1 MNLFCGFFF
10 RNDVHNPLEETK
22 FIVSKSK
29 LMELF
34 SACRRCHRHAV
45 DCVQHLV
52 GTMVKIVAECQF
64 CGFSWQLCSQPY
76 LGSIPAGN
84 LGLSAGILFS
94 GALAAKVLRVLQ
106 CMGVATITQR
116 TFSSHQSSIL
126 FPSVARVWDKHQRD
140 YVRMAE
146 ERGEPLVLGGDGRA
160 DSPGHCAKYG
170 SYSTIDLEQGIVVD
184 IQLVQ
189 VIYIFFLFDKN
200 AINLYHAFLF
210 KDLQL

>member
-1 MNLFCGFFF
+1 
-10 RNDVHNPLEETK
+10 
-22 FIVSKSK
+22 
-29 LMELF
+29 MELF
-34 SACRRCHRHAV
+34 SAYRRCHRHAL

-64 CGFSWQLCSQPY
+64 CGFSWQWCSQPY
-76 LGSIPAGN
+76 LSSIPAGN

-126 FPSVARVWDKHQRD
+126 FHSVARVWDKHQRD

-160 DSPGHCAKYG
+160 DSWTLCQVRVLQHHWLRTGHCCG
-170 SYSTIDLEQGIVVD
+170 YSACSGN
-184 IQLVQ
+184 
-189 VIYIFFLFDKN
+189 IYIFL
-200 AINLYHAFLF
+200 IW
-210 KDLQL
+210 

>member
-1 MNLFCGFFF
+1 
-10 RNDVHNPLEETK
+10 
-22 FIVSKSK
+22 
-29 LMELF
+29 
-34 SACRRCHRHAV
+34 
-45 DCVQHLV
+45 
-52 GTMVKIVAECQF
+52 
-64 CGFSWQLCSQPY
+64 
-76 LGSIPAGN
+76 
-84 LGLSAGILFS
+84 
-94 GALAAKVLRVLQ
+94 
-106 CMGVATITQR
+106 MGVATITQR

-140 YVRMAE
+140 YDRMAE
-146 ERGEPLVLGGDGRA
+146 ERREPLVLAGDGRA

>member
-1 MNLFCGFFF
+1 MMYTILWKKPNSSSPSPSWWSCLVPVG
-10 RNDVHNPLEETK
+10 DVIDMLR
-22 FIVSKSK
+22 IV
-29 LMELF
+29 F
-34 SACRRCHRHAV
+34 
-45 DCVQHLV
+45 QHLV

-64 CGFSWQLCSQPY
+64 CGFSWQWCSQPY

-140 YVRMAE
+140 YDRMAE
-146 ERGEPLVLGGDGRA
+146 ERREPLVLAGDGRA

-200 AINLYHAFLF
+200 ANNLYHAFLF

>member
-1 MNLFCGFFF
+1 MPVG
-10 RNDVHNPLEETK
+10 DVIDMLW
-22 FIVSKSK
+22 IVVNTWF
-29 LMELF
+29 E
-34 SACRRCHRHAV
+34 
-45 DCVQHLV
+45 
-52 GTMVKIVAECQF
+52 TMVKIVAECQF
-64 CGFSWQLCSQPY
+64 CGFSWQWCSQPY
-76 LGSIPAGN
+76 LSSIPAGN

-106 CMGVATITQR
+106 CMGVAIITQR

-146 ERGEPLVLGGDGRA
+146 ERGKPLVLGGDGRA

>member
-10 RNDVHNPLEETK
+10 FRSDVHKPLDETK

-29 LMELF
+29 LIELF

-64 CGFSWQLCSQPY
+64 CGLSWHWCSQPH

-94 GALAAKVLRVLQ
+94 GTLGAKVLRVLQ
-106 CMGVATITQR
+106 CIGVDTITQR

-126 FPSVARVWDKHQRD
+126 FPSVARVWDKHQGD
-140 YVRMAE
+140 YVRMA
-146 ERGEPLVLGGDGRA
+146 
-160 DSPGHCAKYG
+160 
-170 SYSTIDLEQGIVVD
+170 
-184 IQLVQ
+184 
-189 VIYIFFLFDKN
+189 
-200 AINLYHAFLF
+200 
-210 KDLQL
+210 

>member
-1 MNLFCGFFF
+1 
-10 RNDVHNPLEETK
+10 
-22 FIVSKSK
+22 
-29 LMELF
+29 MELF

-64 CGFSWQLCSQPY
+64 CGFSWQWCSQPY
-76 LGSIPAGN
+76 LESIPAGN

-126 FPSVARVWDKHQRD
+126 FPSVAREWDKHQRD

-146 ERGEPLVLGGDGRA
+146 EREEPLVLGGDGRA

-200 AINLYHAFLF
+200 ANNLIMHFYLRIYYYNQNIVYLLF
-210 KDLQL
+210 VCVLF